1 MADRARIKREPPERS
16 GPIRQAGMWSSSAS
30 PARAADPV
38 TPSSAVDQ
46 GLKTARLMA
55 RAADATVKGAVE
67 RGVDTAYTVIDEYMT
82 RGRNA
87 AGRRSQWTGGRNG
100 MSQDPQ
106 FSTPW
111 GSSSDLLAPWWQM
124 MRICAEGMATFMP
137 GGPGPATAWLNAF
150 VPGGAGWAG
159 SYQPPRVEVRVSS
172 KPTAVVTVNLHPGAD
187 SLQLTAEPLAPA
199 GNAKK
204 TSPLG
209 LTFESFPGLVRVSV
223 EVPDDQPAD
232 SYTFT
237 IRDKDHY
244 HRGELRVEV
253 LPES

>member
-1 MADRARIKREPPERS
+1 MADPARVKREPPERS
-16 GPIRQAGMWSSSAS
+16 GPIRQVGMGSSSAS
-30 PARAADPV
+30 PAGAADPI
-38 TPSSAVDQ
+38 TPSSVVDQ

-55 RAADATVKGAVE
+55 RVADATVKGAVE
-67 RGVDTAYTVIDEYMT
+67 RGVETAYTVVDEYMT

-87 AGRRSQWTGGRNG
+87 AGRRTDGRNG

-124 MRICAEGMATFMP
+124 MRIWAEGMAAFMP

-150 VPGGAGWAG
+150 VPGGAAWAG
-159 SYQPPRVEVRVSS
+159 STYQPPRVEVRVSS
-172 KPTAVVTVNLHPGAD
+172 KSTAVVAVSLHPGAD
-187 SLQLTAEPLAPA
+187 SLQLTTEPLAPA
-199 GNAKK
+199 GNARKS
-204 TSPLG
+204 SPLG
-209 LTFESFPGLVRVSV
+209 LTFESFPGLVRVNV
-223 EVPDDQPAD
+223 TVPDDQPAD
-232 SYTFT
+232 TYTFT

-244 HRGELRVEV
+244 QRGELRVEV